1 MIMTYCSHRYGNI
14 VDDKEVEEY
23 FHVWL
28 ESDVTTSVGG
38 GEVDVST
45 LPCYSE
51 SLWR

>member
-1 MIMTYCSHRYGNI
+1 MIMMYCSHIYGNI

-23 FHVWL
+23 FHVRL
-28 ESDVTTSVGG
+28 ESDVTTRVGG
-38 GEVDVST
+38 GKVDVRT